1 MGASATCPPVVAF
14 PVAAESPVVA
24 ESPVAVESPVE
35 VSQEAAF
42 RVVVFRVA
50 GPCLLGNLDRRR
62 PTLPTD
68 RRFDCVH
75 SHRPRQMAAGACV
88 VWKDLV
94 RRN

>member
-1 MGASATCPPVVAF
+1 
-14 PVAAESPVVA
+14 
-24 ESPVAVESPVE
+24 VESPVE
-35 VSQEAAF
+35 VSQEAAFRVAAFRVAAFRVVVF